1 MMMIRRNLTTR
12 DIWSYYWAEK
22 NKNTKKVKK
31 SVDKQNKMVY
41 NK

>member
-1 MMMIRRNLTTR
+1 MMIRRNLTTR

-22 NKNTKKVKK
+22 NKTKKVKK
-31 SVDKQNKMVY
+31 SVDKQNKMGY